1 MNSDLLTVSRLSVG
15 YGEHPAAAD
24 VSFSL
29 QRGEILCLVGESGCG
44 KSTVLKAL
52 LAAPGIRFFS
62 GAITLEGTDLSALP
76 EKDRRRLCCDRMG
89 IVFQTPEATFNP
101 IRSYRRQFVE
111 TLKSHGR
118 YDAAA
123 FEKQVEEAFLKVDL
137 TDWRR
142 VLAECPYALS
152 GGMNQRAALALALL
166 LEQEILLCD
175 EPTSALDATI
185 QLQVARE
192 LQHLRDQNGVTQII
206 VTHNLALAGFLADR
220 IGVMYAGRLVELG
233 RASDVLQH
241 PGHPYTRSLIA
252 AVPGLDGRMP
262 FGLPG
267 SPPMTGPS
275 DHGCEFRDRC
285 PLAEADCARRAYG
298 LKQVGEG
305 HAASCCRGE
314 HTPDTAPKAAAD
326 GGEEGTV

>member
-1 MNSDLLTVSRLSVG
+1 MSGGILTVSHLTVG
-15 YGEHPAAAD
+15 YGERPAAAD

-29 QRGEILCLVGESGCG
+29 RRGEILCLVGESGCG
-44 KSTVLKAL
+44 KSTLLKAL
-52 LAAPGIRFFS
+52 LAAPEVRLFS
-62 GAITLEGTDLSALP
+62 GSINLEGTELSALP
-76 EKDRRRLCCDRMG
+76 EKDRRKVCCERMG
-89 IVFQTPEATFNP
+89 IVFQTPEAAFNP
-101 IRSYRRQFVE
+101 IRSYRRQFAE

-123 FEKQVEEAFLKVDL
+123 FDKLAEEAFLKVEL

-166 LEQEILLCD
+166 LGQEILLCD

-185 QLQVARE
+185 QLQVAKE
-192 LQHLRDQNGVTQII
+192 LKRLRDRNRVTQIL

-241 PGHPYTRSLIA
+241 PVHPYTRSLIA

-262 FGLPG
+262 IGLPG
-267 SPPMTGPS
+267 SPPMYGPS
-275 DHGCEFRDRC
+275 ERGCEFRDRC
-285 PLAEADCARRAYG
+285 PLAGADCARRAYVPER
-298 LKQVGEG
+298 VGEG
-305 HAASCCRGE
+305 HAASCSRGAAGA
-314 HTPDTAPKAAAD
+314 APESPEAG
-326 GGEEGTV
+326 GGESTE